1 MLPQF
6 FKGKLRLFVLV
17 LELVFRSKT
26 CTKCVF
32 LRGICMANSG
42 NTWAGFL
49 SLWKKQ
55 KKRISDQS
63 ITCCCA
69 RYKVILP
76 TNLVLCEHIISP
88 IPAERP
94 SMLYGCKWG
103 CFSFCPAVSPMWLEL
118 MSLCQ
123 LCIYLN
129 YSVFILFSFL
139 GKISLQCR

>member
-1 MLPQF
+1 MCLCLNWYSD
-6 FKGKLRLFVLV
+6 LRLAQN
-17 LELVFRSKT
+17 VFSSEEYVWQT
-26 CTKCVF
+26 VVTH
-32 LRGICMANSG
+32 GQ
-42 NTWAGFL
+42 GFSL
-49 SLWKKQ
+49 SEKNNK

-88 IPAERP
+88 IPAELP